1 MVSHN
6 GKMTEADVIY
16 SDVKFTKSTGNTTGT
31 AVSPDETIYAEV
43 RKKEAPTELSGSQQQ
58 ALPKGGSKV
67 TSERVAIAVLSALL
81 AAAAIALGFFSHRNI
96 QTMEEIQKLTA
107 ENKNLTGRRCEE
119 KICVQTTCPTPP
131 DGKIP
136 GTCLKCQEGWE
147 KHGGHCYYFSISKSP
162 WNNSRE
168 ECRRKGGD
176 LVQIDSREEQAFLQ
190 LKLREKMDNPEDK
203 FWIGLTDSLVEGN
216 WLWVDGSPLNTSWK
230 FWSVREPDDWTGDDE
245 DGEDCVRMGEK
256 GSTALNTWFDK
267 SCKSAERSIC
277 EKSADNGQIKCV

>member
-1 MVSHN
+1 MSHPE
-6 GKMTEADVIY
+6 GYVE
-16 SDVKFTKSTGNTTGT
+16 G
-31 AVSPDETIYAEV
+31 
-43 RKKEAPTELSGSQQQ
+43 EAPASQQSSR
-58 ALPKGGSKV
+58 ANGGSKV
-67 TSERVAIAVLSALL
+67 TSERVALLVLSALL
-81 AAAAIALGFFSHRNI
+81 AAAVFVICRLSLAIV
-96 QTMEEIQKLTA
+96 QTHESFQTLREEHEAVIR
-107 ENKNLTGRRCEE
+107 NLTGRRCEE

-136 GTCLKCQEGWE
+136 GTCLKCQDGWE
-147 KHGGHCYYFSISKSP
+147 KHGGHCYYFSISKSS

-190 LKLREKMDNPEDK
+190 LKLREKMDYSEDK

-230 FWSVREPDDWTGDDE
+230 FWSFGEPDDWTGDDE
-245 DGEDCVRMGEK
+245 DGEDCAMVGEK
-256 GSTALNTWFDK
+256 GSTDLNTWFDK
-267 SCKSAERSIC
+267 SCKSAQKSIC